1 MFKSTVGH
9 APEGVPVLP
18 DHQIDALLARLR
30 SEGSVGPFKS
40 VPTVDAKTKTVDEVV
55 AVVQDGILHGIPVV
69 VQNSFAAWRDSGEN
83 DHDLHDDDLFTIDWL
98 KQNEEGTHLLVRN
111 VCTGEDVDMSV
122 GAFVDYL
129 HEKPPE
135 ERQQERNLLY
145 GKDIVCPGAWA
156 ERTHQRLPA
165 YFQYKGPNDLVPLL
179 PAHLQ
184 PDNLMAYVGFDGTNT
199 PGHTDLCGSVGHN
212 VMVHA
217 DEGARAIWF
226 LADSGSLEKV
236 SKFWQEQGHSI
247 YEDNF
252 FASLELL
259 ENAPFTVYV
268 IEQKRGDFVLV
279 PPEAAHQVLNKG
291 GVTIKVSWNRVTVDS
306 LRRCVDRVL
315 AEYQAHMRP
324 EIYRI
329 KALVHN
335 TLLSMTKKAV
345 DMQNGPDERSVE
357 DFRSVIECFAAVVK
371 EEWIEGSPEH
381 LPTRWSDADQP
392 HSRTCDFCRAD
403 IWNRGFTC
411 IKCAHLPDVS
421 GKGEEVASA
430 LPQNARRSEVQ
441 TVDIEHILMNRKR
454 AQTGIIEPIK
464 GNPFGQIFSPMES
477 DSQSH
482 APSTS
487 PRKANRNGTVAQEG
501 LLTAKNSTLE
511 VTNGS
516 EQAEAN
522 NSPLPPIPE
531 NDDATASSHG
541 EPRIQRVRRDRNKKP
556 DEPNA
561 NGTSFVGN
569 GQVDNSSTVKQV
581 STENRAPTST
591 PAISMKESNS
601 STATIVGKNEQENRS
616 QIELEDEFDIC
627 LGCYARGRSCPHEKA
642 MTFHQYL
649 PMQTLKSQLEEAVK
663 AYNRICKSPEGHLS
677 KEWIEGIFNGSSN
690 VLPTATIA
698 YHIYLFRT
706 GREHARSKCCHAC
719 RSSVGSPPWTFASDA
734 CGTPYCARCLWNRFG
749 LRLFDVKKDRNWVCP
764 KCNHNCNCLNCL
776 KRWDSSKPIPFPIPT
791 GDIIFV
797 CEQGH
802 YLEHRHSNVLVYDK
816 QYPTGPMFKDNKF
829 VVEPPPAL
837 FKRDIV
843 GKIRRGVKRVAEEVL
858 SAITPSKKVKSSDL
872 ALEPRSSR
880 RKSIKTEAMIS
891 PSATTPTT
899 AKRKMVQ
906 TKSGRKV
913 PQLPPTIWAPVPEEE
928 IDMEYHPPTN
938 TKRPRQPST
947 SARKGNPS
955 TTSHDGVNPPHSA
968 VDVHKMGPPPPTYIR
983 KTKTPRLKLQTEE
996 GPDRS
1001 CREILSKMDLDPAF
1015 LKEYFVESMSLCQE
1029 RGPLWAGVHAD
1040 DTYKEM
1046 LGLAKR

>member
-9 APEGVPVLP
+9 APQGVPVLP

-40 VPTVDAKTKTVDEVV
+40 APTVDAKTKTVDEVV

-69 VQNSFAAWRDSGEN
+69 VQNSFDAWRASGEN
-83 DHDLHDDDLFTIDWL
+83 EHVLHDDDLFTIDWL
-98 KQNEEGTHLLVRN
+98 KQNERDTHLLVRN
-111 VCTGEDVDMSV
+111 VCRGEDVDMTV

-129 HEKPPE
+129 REKPPE
-135 ERQQERNLLY
+135 ERQQEGNLLY

-156 ERTHQRLPA
+156 ERTHQRVPT

-184 PDNLMAYVGFDGTNT
+184 ADNLMAYVGSDGTNT

-226 LADSGSLEKV
+226 LADSVSLEKV
-236 SKFWQEQGHSI
+236 SKFWQDQGHSI

-259 ENAPFTVYV
+259 GNAPFTVYV

-291 GVTIKVSWNRVTVDS
+291 GVTIKVSWNRITVDS

-315 AEYQAHMRP
+315 AEYQVHMRP

-357 DFRSVIECFAAVVK
+357 DFRSVIECFAAVIK
-371 EEWIEGSPEH
+371 DEWIEGSPEH

-411 IKCAHLPDVS
+411 TKCAHLPDVS
-421 GKGEEVASA
+421 GKGEEAASA
-430 LPQNARRSEVQ
+430 LPRNARRSEVQ
-441 TVDIEHILMNRKR
+441 TVDIEHLLLNRKR

-464 GNPFGQIFSPMES
+464 GNPFGQIFSHMES
-477 DSQSH
+477 DSESH

-487 PRKANRNGTVAQEG
+487 PRRAIRNGTVAQEG
-501 LLTAKNSTLE
+501 LSTAKNSTLE

-516 EQAEAN
+516 EQVEAN
-522 NSPLPPIPE
+522 NSAFPPIPE
-531 NDDATASSHG
+531 NDDATGG

-556 DEPNA
+556 DESNP
-561 NGTSFVGN
+561 NGTSLVGN
-569 GQVDNSSTVKQV
+569 GQGDNSSTVNG

-591 PAISMKESNS
+591 PAISMEGSNY
-601 STATIVGKNEQENRS
+601 STATIVGKSEQQNRS
-616 QIELEDEFDIC
+616 QVELEDEFDIC
-627 LGCYARGRSCPHEKA
+627 LECYARGRSCPHEKA

-649 PMQTLKSQLEEAVK
+649 PMRTLKSQLEEAVK
-663 AYNRICKSPEGHLS
+663 AYNRICKLPEGHLS
-677 KEWIEGIFNGSSN
+677 DDWVEGIFNGSSN
-690 VLPTATIA
+690 VVPTATIA
-698 YHIYLFRT
+698 HHIYLFRT
-706 GREHARSKCCHAC
+706 G
-719 RSSVGSPPWTFASDA
+719 
-734 CGTPYCARCLWNRFG
+734 
-749 LRLFDVKKDRNWVCP
+749 
-764 KCNHNCNCLNCL
+764 
-776 KRWDSSKPIPFPIPT
+776 
-791 GDIIFV
+791 
-797 CEQGH
+797 
-802 YLEHRHSNVLVYDK
+802 
-816 QYPTGPMFKDNKF
+816 YPTGPMFKDNKF
-829 VVEPPPAL
+829 TVEPPPAL

-843 GKIRRGVKRVAEEVL
+843 GKIRRGVKRVAVEVL

-880 RKSIKTEAMIS
+880 RKSIKAEEVIS

-913 PQLPPTIWAPVPEEE
+913 TQLPTTIWSPMAEEE

-938 TKRPRQPST
+938 TKRPRQPTTST
-947 SARKGNPS
+947 RKGNPP
-955 TTSHDGVNPPHSA
+955 TTSHDAVNPTPSA
-968 VDVHKMGPPPPTYIR
+968 IDVHKMVPPPPTYIR

-1001 CREILSKMDLDPAF
+1001 CREILSKMDVDPAF